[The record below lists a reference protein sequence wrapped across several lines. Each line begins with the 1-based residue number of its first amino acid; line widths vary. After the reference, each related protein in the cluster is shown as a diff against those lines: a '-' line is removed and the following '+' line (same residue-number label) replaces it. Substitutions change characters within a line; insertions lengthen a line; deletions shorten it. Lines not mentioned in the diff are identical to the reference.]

1 LITAQENLFLELN
14 QTTRQTNIFEI
25 MKRQSRQEKEL
36 DYEVWRTTQCKTI
49 IQENRKLRERQY
61 EKRKELDTET
71 SVVKEEKL
79 IEEM

>member
-1 LITAQENLFLELN
+1 MN

-79 IEEM
+79 IEEMQAASKRSV

>member
-1 LITAQENLFLELN
+1 
-14 QTTRQTNIFEI
+14 

-36 DYEVWRTTQCKTI
+36 DYEVWRTTQCKII

-79 IEEM
+79 IEEMQAASKRSV

>member
-1 LITAQENLFLELN
+1 
-14 QTTRQTNIFEI
+14 

-36 DYEVWRTTQCKTI
+36 DYEVLRTTQCKTI

-79 IEEM
+79 IEEMQAASKRSV

>member
-1 LITAQENLFLELN
+1 
-14 QTTRQTNIFEI
+14 

-79 IEEM
+79 IEEMQAASKRSV

>member
-1 LITAQENLFLELN
+1 
-14 QTTRQTNIFEI
+14 

-61 EKRKELDTET
+61 EKRKDLDTET

-79 IEEM
+79 IEEMQASSKRSV

>member
-1 LITAQENLFLELN
+1 
-14 QTTRQTNIFEI
+14 

-49 IQENRKLRERQY
+49 IQENRKLREHQY

-79 IEEM
+79 IEEMQAASKRSV

>member
-1 LITAQENLFLELN
+1 
-14 QTTRQTNIFEI
+14 
-25 MKRQSRQEKEL
+25 L

-79 IEEM
+79 IEEMQAASKRSV